1 MINSFQLENITTASS
16 AAAANRTNNIA
27 DGTVDKGAKP
37 NIPMDIMDIQP
48 KDMADMRSI
57 NPMSSILA
65 IYKI

>member
-48 KDMADMRSI
+48 KEIMEHKSNVF
-57 NPMSSILA
+57 NPGDI
-65 IYKI
+65 